1 MKSVRIN
8 RFKKSCPKYCL
19 GDVYVPLWVKKGSLR
34 FPHDPDSPV
43 IMVGPG
49 TGVAPFR
56 SAIQERAA
64 LGKMG
69 EYVGFGCYSEVK
81 KIKSD
86 GQTCILLKK
95 IIVRDTSS

>member
-1 MKSVRIN
+1 M
-8 RFKKSCPKYCL
+8 
-19 GDVYVPLWVKKGSLR
+19 KKGSLR

-69 EYVGFGCYSEVK
+69 EFVGFGCYSEVK
-81 KIKSD
+81 KVKSD
-86 GQTCILLKK
+86 GQTCILLIKF
-95 IIVRDTSS
+95 IVRDTSS